1 MPRCKAPEILRNEA
15 YLDVRRND
23 EGLGKRSRWAFF
35 SNLLE
40 IRGKKGSDP
49 HQLEESDETRKN
61 DEREAEVSEAVTGSA
76 PGIPSA

>member
-35 SNLLE
+35 SSLLMYIFMVCKRSDLVDSEWILE
-40 IRGKKGSDP
+40 IKLLKKG
-49 HQLEESDETRKN
+49 R
-61 DEREAEVSEAVTGSA
+61 
-76 PGIPSA
+76 